1 MTRMLRSLNP
11 ALAII
16 LIPLI
21 KIIPNTV
28 MIAPP
33 RTAFGIAEK
42 IAPSFGKNPEI
53 IKINAPVAIHHLFTT
68 FVMATIP
75 AFCPNAVFGSAL
87 NTAAV
92 VEPSASARI
101 APEVSFSVA
110 SLSKPAMVIPEVL
123 PIVSRPEVT
132 NSAAKLKIAERWNS
146 SLNCIGSGIPN
157 HAASA
162 ITIPRK

>member
-101 APEVSFSVA
+101 APEV
-110 SLSKPAMVIPEVL
+110 L
-123 PIVSRPEVT
+123 PIVSILIILFR
-132 NSAAKLKIAERWNS
+132 SAEAVQRSAEQRMQ
-146 SLNCIGSGIPN
+146 
-157 HAASA
+157 
-162 ITIPRK
+162 R